1 MKGVGSHESSSE
13 RGLVM
18 KHVILGTA
26 GHIDHGK
33 TSLVK
38 ALTGVDTDRLKEEKE
53 RGITIEL
60 GFTFLDLPSG
70 IRLGIVDVPG
80 HEKFV
85 KHMVAGAWGIDL
97 VALVIAADE
106 GVMPQ
111 TREHLD
117 ICSLL
122 KVRKGLV
129 VLNKID
135 LVDQELLD
143 LVKEEVAEAV
153 KNTFLENA
161 PILPVSSTTGEGI
174 PELLSTLDHLS
185 QEIEEKPSDGLFRL
199 PIDRVF
205 IMKGF
210 GTVVTGTLIS
220 GSLSVGETVEVLPV
234 RWEGKVRN
242 LQVYNVPVER
252 AFAGQ
257 RTAVNLQAVETS
269 ALERGNV
276 LLHPDTLT
284 PSQGMDVFLE
294 LLPGTLRP
302 LKHRTQLRF
311 HIGTNLTAASIFL
324 LDREELGPGEGAFA
338 QLRLDRPVVALP
350 HDRFVIRGSS
360 AIQTLGG
367 GVVVDSH
374 PPKHKRNST
383 SVIKDLMLLRDGSN
397 EEVLGQHILRS
408 GADGVT
414 FRELLDRVAMPPG
427 EMQGLLRKMSE
438 TGALL
443 LMDPEKLKVIDMRQ
457 YQELKKMALARM
469 KEFHQ
474 KAPMKSG
481 LSKEELRTKL
491 PSEVDVKLFQILL
504 NGLIQSGEVILEKD
518 KLRLPEHRVSSGD
531 EKGLLK
537 RIEEAMLKGGLQ
549 PASSRE
555 LSEEW
560 SEDEEAVRAIL
571 EHLVHEGVL
580 VKVKSGMYFHR
591 THIEHLKEKLVAY
604 LKRNQE
610 VTTAQFKEITG
621 VSRKFAIPLIE
632 YLDQIKL
639 TLRLGEKRVLRS
651 GTTP

>member
-1 MKGVGSHESSSE
+1 
-13 RGLVM
+13 M

-33 TSLVK
+33 TSLVR

-122 KVRKGLV
+122 KVRKGLI
-129 VLNKID
+129 VLSKID
-135 LVDQELLD
+135 LVDQELLE
-143 LVKEEVAEAV
+143 LVKEEVLEVV
-153 KNTFLENA
+153 KGTFLEAA
-161 PILPVSSTTGEGI
+161 PLVAVSSTTGEGI
-174 PELLSTLDHLS
+174 RELVSVLDGLS
-185 QEIEEKPSDGLFRL
+185 QAVEERSSDGVLRL

-205 IMKGF
+205 VMKGF

-220 GSLSVGETVEVLPV
+220 GSISVGETVEILPSG
-234 RWEGKVRN
+234 WEGKVRN
-242 LQVYNVPVER
+242 LQVYNTPVER

-269 ALERGNV
+269 RVERGDV
-276 LLHPDTLT
+276 LIHPETLT
-284 PSQGMDVFLE
+284 ASQVVDVFLE
-294 LLPGTLRP
+294 LLPTTPRP
-302 LKHRTQLRF
+302 VKHRTELRF
-311 HIGTNLTAASIFL
+311 HIGTNLTTATILL
-324 LDREELGPGEGAFA
+324 LDREELQPGEGAFA
-338 QLRLDRPVVALP
+338 QLRLDRPIIALP
-350 HDRFVIRGSS
+350 RDHFVIRGSS

-374 PPKHKRNST
+374 PSKHKRNQP
-383 SVIKDLMLLRDGSN
+383 SVLRDLTLLRDGTLEGMLDHHVS
-397 EEVLGQHILRS
+397 R
-408 GADGVT
+408 AGVGGIH
-414 FRELLDRVAMPPG
+414 FRELLDRVPMAPEG
-427 EMQGLLRKMSE
+427 IKRLLETFSE
-438 TGALL
+438 RGDLL
-443 LMDPEKLKVIDMRQ
+443 VVDPERLKVVDARH
-457 YQELKKMALARM
+457 YQALMETAINELRD
-469 KEFHQ
+469 FHQ
-474 KAPMKSG
+474 RFPVRSG

-491 PSEVDVKLFQILL
+491 PPELDVKLFQRLL
-504 NGLIQSGEVILEKD
+504 TELIQRGRVVLEKE
-518 KLRLPEHRVSSGD
+518 KLRLSEHRVASGD
-531 EKGLLK
+531 EKGLIK
-537 RIEEAMLKGGLQ
+537 RVEEALLRGGLQ
-549 PASSRE
+549 PPSSRE
-555 LSEEW
+555 LAEQW
-560 SEDEEAVRAIL
+560 SEDEETIRAL
-571 EHLVHEGVL
+571 MEHLAHEGAL

-591 THIEHLKEKLVAY
+591 VPIEGLKEKLVAY
-604 LKRNQE
+604 LQE
-610 VTTAQFKEITG
+610 HGEITTAQFKEFTG
-621 VSRKFAIPLIE
+621 VSRKFTIPLIE

-651 GTTP
+651 GSP

>member
-1 MKGVGSHESSSE
+1 
-13 RGLVM
+13 M

-33 TSLVK
+33 TSLVR

-122 KVRKGLV
+122 KVRKGLI
-129 VLNKID
+129 VLSKID
-135 LVDQELLD
+135 LVDQELLE
-143 LVKEEVAEAV
+143 LVKEEVLEVV
-153 KNTFLENA
+153 KGTFLEAA
-161 PILPVSSTTGEGI
+161 PLVAVSSTTGEGLR
-174 PELLSTLDHLS
+174 ELVSVLDGLS
-185 QEIEEKPSDGLFRL
+185 QAVEERSSDGVLRL

-205 IMKGF
+205 VMKGF

-220 GSLSVGETVEVLPV
+220 GSISVGETVEILPSG
-234 RWEGKVRN
+234 WEGKVRN
-242 LQVYNVPVER
+242 LQVYNTPVER

-269 ALERGNV
+269 RVERGDV
-276 LLHPDTLT
+276 LIHPETLT
-284 PSQGMDVFLE
+284 ASRVVDVFLE
-294 LLPGTLRP
+294 LLPTTPRP
-302 LKHRTQLRF
+302 IKHRTELRF
-311 HIGTNLTAASIFL
+311 HIGTNLTTATILL
-324 LDREELGPGEGAFA
+324 LDREELQPGEGAFA
-338 QLRLDRPVVALP
+338 QLRLDRPIIALP
-350 HDRFVIRGSS
+350 RDHFVIRGSS

-374 PPKHKRNST
+374 PTKHKRNQP
-383 SVIKDLMLLRDGSN
+383 SVLRDLTLLRDGTL
-397 EEVLGQHILRS
+397 EAMLGHHVSR
-408 GADGVT
+408 AGVGGIH
-414 FRELLDRVAMPPG
+414 FRELLDRVPMAPEG
-427 EMQGLLRKMSE
+427 IKRLLETFSE
-438 TGALL
+438 RGDLL
-443 LMDPEKLKVIDMRQ
+443 VVDPERLKVVDARH
-457 YQELKKMALARM
+457 YQALMETAINELRD
-469 KEFHQ
+469 FHQ
-474 KAPMKSG
+474 RFPVRSG

-491 PSEVDVKLFQILL
+491 PPELDVKLFQRLL
-504 NGLIQSGEVILEKD
+504 TELIQRRRVVLEKE
-518 KLRLPEHRVSSGD
+518 KLRLTEHRVGQGD
-531 EKGLLK
+531 EKGLIK
-537 RIEEAMLKGGLQ
+537 RVEEALLRGGLQ
-549 PASSRE
+549 PPSSRE
-555 LSEEW
+555 LAEQW
-560 SEDEEAVRAIL
+560 SEDEETIRAL
-571 EHLVHEGVL
+571 MEHLAHEGAL

-591 THIEHLKEKLVAY
+591 VPIEGLKEKLVAY
-604 LKRNQE
+604 LQE
-610 VTTAQFKEITG
+610 HGEITTAQFKEFIG
-621 VSRKFAIPLIE
+621 VSRKFTIPLIE

-651 GTTP
+651 GSP